1 MSVKQ
6 ISVFLENKPGALKKM
21 TGVLAEHEIDMR
33 AISMVETRDFGIA
46 RIVVDDPISAV
57 NTLKE
62 ADFVTNLNSVLVV
75 EIPDET
81 GGLDK
86 LINIF
91 VEADV
96 NIEYM
101 YAVSGHKTTKKACM
115 IFRVADTKAAEA
127 RLVAKGLKILSQD
140 EVMNI

>member
-6 ISVFLENKPGALKKM
+6 ISVFLENKPGSLKKL
-21 TGVLAEHEIDMR
+21 TGVLAEHKIDMR

-46 RIVVDDPISAV
+46 RIVVDDPFTAANI
-57 NTLKE
+57 LKE
-62 ADFVTNLNSVLVV
+62 SDFISKLNSVLVV

-91 VEADV
+91 TEAEV

-127 RLVAKGLKILSQD
+127 RLLAKGLKILTQD
-140 EVMNI
+140 EVMDI

>member
-6 ISVFLENKPGALKKM
+6 ISVFLENKPGSLKKL
-21 TGVLAEHEIDMR
+21 TGVLAEHKIDMR

-46 RIVVDDPISAV
+46 RIVVDDPFTAANI
-57 NTLKE
+57 LKE
-62 ADFVTNLNSVLVV
+62 EDFISKLNSVLVV

-91 VEADV
+91 TEAEV

-101 YAVSGHKTTKKACM
+101 YAVSAHRTTKKACM

-127 RLVAKGLKILSQD
+127 RLLAKGLKILTQD
-140 EVMNI
+140 EVMDI

>member
-1 MSVKQ
+1 
-6 ISVFLENKPGALKKM
+6 M

-86 LINIF
+86 LISIF